1 MDFRQIMIAGIV
13 VNIFIHQV
21 RFTAENVDG
30 LFVLLVENVA
40 VTRMRQNHFNNAGLD
55 GAMKI
60 YKFSS
65 LKNVGLPSIVWENLN
80 TCPFLISIRR

>member
-13 VNIFIHQV
+13 ENIFIHQV
-21 RFTAENVDG
+21 RLTAENVDG
-30 LFVLLVENVA
+30 LFALLVENVA
-40 VTRMRQNHFNNAGLD
+40 VTRMHRNHFKNAVLD
-55 GAMKI
+55 GAMKT
-60 YKFSS
+60 YEFSS